1 MSLEAEDIRKIAYL
15 ARLTV
20 NEADISR
27 YVRDLSGILAFVE
40 QMNQADTQGVLPM
53 AHPMDA
59 GQRLRPDEVSEVNQ
73 RELFQTI
80 APQVAEGFYL
90 VPKVID

>member
-1 MSLEAEDIRKIAYL
+1 MSLEHEDIRKIARL
-15 ARLTV
+15 ARLAV
-20 NEADISR
+20 NEADVSR
-27 YVRDLSGILAFVE
+27 YAHDLSGILTFVE
-40 QMNQADTQGVLPM
+40 QMNNVDTQGVLPM

-59 GQRLRPDEVSEVNQ
+59 GQRLRPDEITEVNQ

-90 VPKVID
+90 VPKVIE